1 MRGSDA
7 DWALNWPVILAARG
21 IGDLLPP
28 EP

>member
-7 DWALNWPVILAARG
+7 DQALNWPVILVARG

>member
-7 DWALNWPVILAARG
+7 DQALNWPVILAARG